1 MDSLTTHPSTAQ
13 QATAFTSPAS
23 LSFPGGAGDL
33 TPPSEKDGYAL
44 ANGKSGKTNGAD
56 GPVHGGNATSNGTGV
71 TPTTPAATPGAGQGV
86 SGIVPTLQNIVATV
100 NLDCRLDLKTIALH
114 ARNAEYNPKRFA
126 AVIMRIREPK
136 TTALIFA
143 SGKMVV
149 TGAKSEDDSKLASRK
164 YARIIQKLGFNAKF
178 TDFKIQNIV
187 GSCDI
192 KFPIRLEGLASR
204 HHNFS
209 SYEPE
214 LFPGLIYRMYK
225 PKIVLLIFV
234 SGKIVLTGAKV
245 REEIYQAFET
255 IYPVLSVSTAV
266 AILSSSLYADT
277 HLTIVD
283 PELTDLEHI
292 HNDEAFQYTPS
303 PHTASIDS
311 SRIIRPDYANG
322 AYCKLANQAQEAWRS
337 GYGGKG
343 VYHESGLAVVAGKKG
358 SQYVEA
364 ACRNVEDPT
373 RRTEDQMKEPTT
385 VAKLNS
391 PQDIRAIL
399 GLPPHHSPRSAHPE
413 SEQLGTTGY
422 INRSSGWANAEGAMR
437 HEMRRILKHRRN
449 PSRITFRRARVD
461 RFLFRRTDDES
472 KPSVSG
478 VHLTDSS
485 SLSADLT
492 VVATGAWTP
501 SLLVL
506 TGQVRSTAQCLAYI
520 PLTKSEADSLS
531 AMPVLLNLSTGYFV
545 IPPALNTASPSASST
560 LCSSTSTGEVYSH
573 HLKVAGHCHGYL
585 SPAPVTVVTP
595 SSTVHLHPSIPSS
608 SPVPPPALRGLR
620 AFQSSIFPP
629 SSPLSSRPFS
639 SSRLCHYTDTPTG
652 DFLITYHPEYEN
664 LFLCTGGSGH
674 GFKFLPVLGNEV
686 LKIMERRGG
695 EWQRLWGWKDK
706 HVGEWKGDGSR
717 GGEMGEL
724 LEDAMKEGGERE
736 SKSKL

>member
-33 TPPSEKDGYAL
+33 TPPSEKDGYPQ
-44 ANGKSGKTNGAD
+44 ANGKSAKTNGAD
-56 GPVHGGNATSNGTGV
+56 VQVHGGNATSNGNGV

-255 IYPVLSVSTAV
+255 IYPVLSVSTALT
-266 AILSSSLYADT
+266 ILSSPLYAET
-277 HLTIVD
+277 HLTIID
-283 PELTDLEHI
+283 PDIPDPAIDGVL
-292 HNDEAFQYTPS
+292 QYTPS
-303 PHTASIDS
+303 PHIASIDS
-311 SRIIRPDYANG
+311 SRIIRPDYANP
-322 AYCKLANQAQEAWRS
+322 AYSRLAIEAQEAWRS
-337 GYGGKG
+337 GFGGND
-343 VYHESGLAVVAGKKG
+343 VYHENGLAVVAGKDG
-358 SQYVEA
+358 SEYVEA
-364 ACRNVEDPT
+364 ACRNVQDER
-373 RRTEDQMKEPTT
+373 RRTKEDANIERLNT
-385 VAKLNS
+385 V
-391 PQDIRAIL
+391 QDIRTIL
-399 GLPPHHSPRSAHPE
+399 GLPS
-413 SEQLGTTGY
+413 SEASQLEHWQSEHLGQTGY

-437 HEMRRILKHRRN
+437 TIMQRILSHPRRTN
-449 PSRITFRRARVD
+449 LQLRRAKVD
-461 RFLFRRTDDES
+461 HLLFSHRGGDS
-472 KPSVSG
+472 KPSVYG
-478 VHLTDSS
+478 VHLSDSS
-485 SLSADLT
+485 SLRADLT
-492 VVATGAWTP
+492 IIATGAWTP
-501 SLLVL
+501 SLLDL
-506 TGQVRSTAQCLAYI
+506 TGRVQTTAQCLAYL
-520 PLTKSEADSLS
+520 PLTNSEATSLS
-531 AMPVLLNLSTGYFV
+531 KMPVFLNLSTGYFV
-545 IPPALNTASPSASST
+545 IPPALNTSSPSASPT
-560 LCSSTSTGEVYSH
+560 LCSLTTTHGEEAFTH
-573 HLKVAGHCHGYL
+573 HLKVARHSHGYL
-585 SPAPVTVVTP
+585 SLTPITVASP
-595 SSTVHLHPSIPSS
+595 SSIINLSPSLPTS
-608 SPVPPPALRGLR
+608 SPVPPPALNGLR
-620 AFQSSIFPP
+620 NFLSSVLSP

-674 GFKFLPVLGNEV
+674 GFKFLPVLGREV
-686 LKIMERRGG
+686 LRIMEGRGG
-695 EWQRLWGWKDK
+695 DWARLWAWRDK
-706 HVGEWKGDGSR
+706 QVGEWDGDGSR
-717 GGEMGEL
+717 GGEKGQL
-724 LEDAMKEGGERE
+724 LEKAVKEEGHRE
-736 SKSKL
+736 KGSKL